1 MSDEWESN
9 LPFHTWKL
17 VPEDSY
23 DFNTELTDD
32 ELYELTVIT
41 NLYEKIKTL
50 PDSGTVW
57 DFASGRQARL
67 TIHEEV
73 TA

>member
-1 MSDEWESN
+1 MSEEWESN

-17 VPEDSY
+17 VSDDSD
-23 DFNTELTDD
+23 DFELTDD

-50 PDSGTVW
+50 PDSGTIW